1 MANLID
7 FLGRLLISA
16 LFLISAYNK
25 IFSID
30 GTMSWMEGFGI
41 PGFLLYPT
49 IALEIILPLFI
60 IIGYQARLSA
70 GLLAI
75 FCIATAFLF
84 HYDFVVFRYDCAMLR
99 YDFAI
104 FHYVSAEENIHYMW
118 DKLGRSEL
126 IGMDVIYAP
135 RTSKK
140 QQNKPNFFS
149 QKRNSAFIYAKKIK
163 IIQILNYFFSE
174 DQI

>member
-7 FLGRLLISA
+7 LIGRILIST

-30 GTMSWMEGFGI
+30 GSMSWMEGFGI

-70 GLLAI
+70 SLLAT

-84 HYDFVVFRYDCAMLR
+84 HYDFVDQMQTIAFLKNLGLAGGFLFIVANGTREWAVDR
-99 YDFAI
+99 ERK
-104 FHYVSAEENIHYMW
+104 YVR
-118 DKLGRSEL
+118 L
-126 IGMDVIYAP
+126 
-135 RTSKK
+135 
-140 QQNKPNFFS
+140 
-149 QKRNSAFIYAKKIK
+149 
-163 IIQILNYFFSE
+163 
-174 DQI
+174 